1 MKNLLWLF
9 LGALACAV
17 SAPAQVPGALMP
29 PIVSCFYNANGA
41 PYSGGFVYAYQAF
54 TNTPQDTY
62 ADSTLGIAN
71 TNPVTLDS
79 AGCAA
84 IWLGG
89 SPYDIELRDSSNA
102 TVRRTNNV
110 SDPAQILYSKVV
122 LLNPVAAA
130 LQTIIG
136 PLGASWFVGTTLKT
150 TSPGVRVSLLDPI
163 TTLDTATNTPT
174 VTTTNPAIAGQNY
187 QIPDPGVPSSHFVLS
202 NGSTNTLDCTQAPLT
217 CIRRAFFYFEGAGC
231 NNTTSALGWDTFGN
245 NSPITTCITGTNIQK
260 GILAFGGAITK
271 LQENQG
277 TAAAATTVT
286 VTYPAATGTGDL
298 LIAHVMVDTSRT
310 ITGCTDG
317 TNAYTQA
324 LHVANGTVALDFWY
338 FNGSAA
344 TKTAGTTLTC
354 TLSAAGN
361 AAISWFEYSGNSVT
375 PGAIIAGSATNTGT
389 GTAVFTGT
397 TAPIDGE
404 ALLLPAYGS
413 TASGSP
419 TAVGN
424 GPYAVHTVSRQ
435 STNVQTQSQGTLL
448 IHNGFAI
455 GQGGGFTLS
464 GSQTWAAGIVAI
476 APLTTTPVDITAQRT
491 ILLPPTFTTTGTDF
505 LAVLNIQF
513 PTPTAV
519 GLPGQAHF
527 GVSAVCTA
535 PGSTDDP
542 AFNATANVFT
552 LSSSSSSNL
561 VTNNSPAAGTFSS
574 AGCAAGSLL
583 HLRIHRIR
591 TSTYDNYENFVYLN
605 GASLQFAINQ

>member
-17 SAPAQVPGALMP
+17 SSPAQVPGALLP

-130 LQTIIG
+130 LQTVIG
-136 PLGASWFVGTTLKT
+136 PVGASWFVGTTLKT

-187 QIPDPGVPSSHFVLS
+187 QIPDPGVAQSHFVLS
-202 NGSTNTLDCTQAPLT
+202 AGATNTLDCSQAPLT
-217 CIRRAFFYFEGAGC
+217 CIKKAFFYFEGAGC

-245 NSPITTCITGTNIQK
+245 NSPTPFCVTGTNIQK
-260 GILAFGGAITK
+260 GVLGFPAAISL
-271 LQENQG
+271 LQQNTG

-286 VTYPAATGTGDL
+286 TTYPAATAAGDL
-298 LIAHVMVDTSRT
+298 IIAEVVVDTSRT
-310 ITGCTDG
+310 VSGCTDG
-317 TNAYTQA
+317 TNAYTKA
-324 LHVANGTVALDFWY
+324 AGVVNGTLDTEVWY

-354 TLSAAGN
+354 TFSAAGN
-361 AAISWFEYSGNSVT
+361 GAISWQEYSGNSAT
-375 PGAIIAGSATNTGT
+375 PGAIVGLTATNSGT
-389 GTAVFTGT
+389 GTNVTTGA
-397 TAPIDGE
+397 TAFLDGV
-404 ALLLPAYGS
+404 ALLLGVYGS
-413 TASGSP
+413 TATSSP
-419 TAVGN
+419 TAVGSN
-424 GPYAVHTVSRQ
+424 FANLHTVARQ
-435 STNVQTQSQGTLL
+435 GTNVQVQSQGRILPTMGSALQ
-448 IHNGFAI
+448 A
-455 GQGGGFTLS
+455 QDAFTLS
-464 GSQTWAAGIVAI
+464 ASQTWGGVMITI
-476 APLTTTPVDITAQRT
+476 NPITPTPPDVTAQRT
-491 ILLPPTFTTTGTDF
+491 VLLPPTFTTTGSDF
-505 LAVLNIQF
+505 VVNVSTQF
-513 PTPTAV
+513 PTVTQVSSGKALLAV
-519 GLPGQAHF
+519 SF
-527 GVSAVCTA
+527 VCTA
-535 PGSTDDP
+535 PGVTDDP
-542 AFNATANVFT
+542 AFNVQTNSATALLTSTASAN
-552 LSSSSSSNL
+552 LMSN
-561 VTNNSPAAGTFSS
+561 TTIPGASS

-583 HLRIHRIR
+583 HFRVHRVR
-591 TSTYDNYENFVYLN
+591 NSVNDNYESYVYLT
-605 GASLQFAINQ
+605 GASLQFQVNQ